1 MADHQTWT
9 KVLRLIA
16 SMEEPLVVVSA
27 TARTTRELVRAAECA
42 SRGDVGQAMTVVRG
56 IEQRHLHI
64 VQSFAEE
71 LQGDHV
77 DAIASC
83 DRYVA
88 DRMDE
93 LRRDLTLMSRDG
105 GRSNGGRGNGSS
117 DMHSGGVLDVR
128 TAELMDRV
136 AGTGE
141 LLSSYLLTQCG
152 KMAGLPLEFV
162 DSRTVV
168 KTDDTFGA
176 AVPDEERSAVGC
188 GFLVEMIRAGRIPV
202 LGGYIGEAPGGQST
216 TLGFEG
222 SDVTATFLGGLTG
235 ASKVTIWTD
244 VDGIYSCDP
253 RVVPAAVRLD
263 QLPFE
268 GAERMAKCGAKVL
281 HPNTLQPVSDR
292 GIPVFVRNLFAPE
305 GAGTRISGRLDGQG
319 RWGFSAIAFMPE
331 VRAGGAEKYAGYRV
345 SVIGLM
351 PERWRRVE
359 RHVGNLVIAGT
370 SAGSSGSSVG
380 SSATSGNSSEISGA
394 SAGSSGASAVSGLMS
409 EKSTDHVTRSRI
421 SAEYPG
427 MDINYD
433 DTHAFLSLWMP
444 DEEFEDRLRVLYH
457 LTCE

>member
-1 MADHQTWT
+1 MQVSKFGGTSMADHQTWT

-16 SMEEPLVVVSA
+16 SMDEPLVVVSA

-64 VQSFAEE
+64 VESFAEE

-93 LRRDLTLMSRDG
+93 LRRDLALMNRDG
-105 GRSNGGRGNGSS
+105 GKGNEFS
-117 DMHSGGVLDVR
+117 DRHAGGVLDVR

-188 GFLVEMIRAGRIPV
+188 GVLVEMIRAGRIPV
-202 LGGYIGEAPGGQST
+202 LGGYIGEAPGGQPT

-281 HPNTLQPVSDR
+281 HPNTLQPVSER

-305 GAGTRISGRLDGQG
+305 GAGTRISGRLDGQSH
-319 RWGFSAIAFMPE
+319 WGFSAIAFMPE
-331 VRAGGAEKYAGYRV
+331 VRAGGAEKHAGYRV

-359 RHVGNLVIAGT
+359 RHVGNLVIAG
-370 SAGSSGSSVG
+370 ASVG
-380 SSATSGNSSEISGA
+380 SSGA
-394 SAGSSGASAVSGLMS
+394 SVGSSGASAVSGLMS
-409 EKSTDHVTRSRI
+409 EKNTDHVTRSRTP
-421 SAEYPG
+421 AEYPG
-427 MDINYD
+427 LDINYD